1 MEEIW
6 KDIPN
11 YEGLYQA
18 SNLGRIKSLPRK
30 YKPNES
36 ILKPQKRNGY
46 LKVELCKQ
54 DRKQYSVHRLIMMT
68 FFGNSK
74 LNVNHIDGNKHN
86 NNLENLEYC
95 TQRENC
101 RHVFTSKI
109 KVTNIEKF
117 KNKIINDY
125 SNGMTLTETT
135 KKYHV
140 DIRDLKQLL
149 RNEDIEIRGLM
160 QGNFKRIVNDEIV
173 SDIRNIAYKNKEI
186 KNCEIAKITGLSEST
201 IGRILKNT
209 KN

>member
-6 KDIPN
+6 RDIPG

-46 LKVELCKQ
+46 LKVELCKK

-68 FFGNSK
+68 FSGSSK
-74 LNVNHIDGNKHN
+74 LSVNHIDGNKHN

-109 KVTNIEKF
+109 KLTNIQKF
-117 KNKIINDY
+117 ENDIINDY
-125 SNGMTLTETT
+125 GKGFNLTKLT

-140 DIRDLKQLL
+140 DLRDLKKLL
-149 RNEDIEIRGLM
+149 LKNGFELKEQRTGDYPKIINKKIINEIQAIYKNDPEIT
-160 QGNFKRIVNDEIV
+160 
-173 SDIRNIAYKNKEI
+173 NKEI
-186 KNCEIAKITGLSEST
+186 SIKTGLSIT
-201 IGRILKNT
+201 TVGRILKDIS
-209 KN
+209 